1 MPSTKLSCDI
11 IAKTNEGFAMETVGA
26 ALIREAINVYGNEEL
41 KANVAIL
48 TDDQLLKVSDE
59 ITGSTITF
67 YKNLVILSDEV
78 TKLAIQNR
86 LYGQEKSSLVSQIVQ

>member
-1 MPSTKLSCDI
+1 
-11 IAKTNEGFAMETVGA
+11 METVGA
-26 ALIREAINVYGNEEL
+26 TLIREAINAYGNEEL

>member
-1 MPSTKLSCDI
+1 
-11 IAKTNEGFAMETVGA
+11 METVAA
-26 ALIREAINVYGNEEL
+26 ALIREAINAYGNEEL

-59 ITGSTITF
+59 ITGATITF

-78 TKLAIQNR
+78 TKLAIKNR